1 LAGKSDNFAET
12 HSASSV
18 HQYQRK
24 DTKVTKTTLA
34 TGDDPLLT
42 PKEAAPVLGLSVSWL
57 AKARLRGDGPR
68 FVKIGHA
75 VRYPLSYLRDYIRSR
90 TRSSTSET

>member
-1 LAGKSDNFAET
+1 LAGKNDNFAET

-24 DTKVTKTTLA
+24 DTDMTKTALA
-34 TGDDPLLT
+34 TSEDLLLT
-42 PKEAAPVLGLSVSWL
+42 PKEAATMLGVSVSWL

-90 TRSSTSET
+90 TRSSTSEK

>member
-1 LAGKSDNFAET
+1 LAGKNANFAET
-12 HSASSV
+12 RSASSV
-18 HQYQRK
+18 HQYRRK
-24 DTKVTKTTLA
+24 DTELTKTTLA
-34 TGDDPLLT
+34 IGDDPLLA

-75 VRYPLSYLRDYIRSR
+75 VRYPQSYLRDYIRSR

>member
-1 LAGKSDNFAET
+1 LAGKNANFAET

-18 HQYQRK
+18 HQNQRK
-24 DTKVTKTTLA
+24 DTEMTKTALA
-34 TGDDPLLT
+34 TSDDPLLA
-42 PKEAAPVLGLSVSWL
+42 PKEAAPILGLSVSWL

>member
-1 LAGKSDNFAET
+1 LAGKNDNFAET

-24 DTKVTKTTLA
+24 DTDMTKTALA
-34 TGDDPLLT
+34 TSEDLLLT
-42 PKEAAPVLGLSVSWL
+42 PKEAATMLGVSVSWL
-57 AKARLRGDGPR
+57 AKARLRGEGPR

-90 TRSSTSET
+90 TRSSTSEK